1 MGMRFSVRGVEVGG
15 GGGGGLAISVSIGM
29 ESFII
34 KCFEL
39 RSVGVS
45 GCCWGF
51 IYFLFYFLTSIK

>member
-1 MGMRFSVRGVEVGG
+1 MGMRFSVRGVEV